1 MSTFMPAPL
10 TNEQNIEVFQFRAGS
25 IVGVTAL
32 ALLLQ
37 AFLPV
42 YFPRMRMLDLPL
54 LITIYF
60 GFSRRNPST
69 GLLMGATI
77 GLIQDSLGRSPLGLF
92 GIAKTLVGFLASS
105 LGSRIDVE
113 NPISRLGLAVGFY
126 LFHQA
131 VYILTRRW
139 LLGQPE
145 PILSTQLWI
154 AAAVNGVL
162 AVLIFPLLDHL
173 RKPS

>member
-1 MSTFMPAPL
+1 MSTFMSAPL
-10 TNEQNIEVFQFRAGS
+10 TAEQNIEVFQFRAGS
-25 IVGVTAL
+25 IIGVTAL

-42 YFPRMRMLDLPL
+42 YFPRMRMIDLPL

-113 NPISRLGLAVGFY
+113 NPISRFGLAVGFY

-139 LLGQPE
+139 LLAQPE
-145 PILSTQLWI
+145 SILGAQLWI
-154 AAAVNGVL
+154 AAVVNGVL